1 MNQNLRISCVPSVE
15 WPRSDREVLDDAFQ
29 ASSDL
34 LDVAGSLGHLS
45 EPQKTAVYN
54 AYGRWLGFLA
64 NVSAD
69 GDISSGLDHMSRDN
83 LSAFIARLESYLAPY
98 SVANY
103 VMQLATAVRAMNPEH
118 EMEYLSNAAR
128 YLSRTAKPKHDKRKR
143 LKPTQELYELGF
155 DRMQLAQVVM
165 DPISAAAVFRDGL
178 MIAFLAAR
186 PVRLANLAS
195 IEINRHLERQGEE
208 YWLIFPAKEVKT
220 RRHLEFPLPRD
231 LIEPLQVYL
240 SRHRP
245 ILMTRNGRWNTG
257 PHDGLWVSAHGSKL
271 SAGRIEKLIGM
282 RTHERFGHSIN
293 PHLFRD
299 AAATSIAI
307 EDPDH
312 VGIVAAILGHSTF
325 RTSERYYNQ
334 ATSLEAARRFQ
345 AAIKSFR
352 DAPGD
357 RP

>member
-15 WPRSDREVLDDAFQ
+15 WPRSDREALDDAFQ

-64 NVSAD
+64 NVSGD
-69 GDISSGLDHMSRDN
+69 GDIGSGLDHMSKEN
-83 LSAFIARLESYLAPY
+83 VSAFIARLDTYLAPY
-98 SVANY
+98 SVAGY
-103 VMQLATAVRAMNPEH
+103 VMSLATAVRAMKPDH
-118 EMEYLSNAAR
+118 EMEYLGNAAR
-128 YLSRTAKPKHDKRKR
+128 YLSRMAKPKHDKRKR

-155 DRMQLAQVVM
+155 DLMQLAPVAM
-165 DPISAAAVFRDGL
+165 DPISTAAAFRDGL
-178 MIAFLAAR
+178 MIALLAAR
-186 PVRLANLAS
+186 PVRLANLVS

-208 YWLIFPAKEVKT
+208 YWLIFPAEEVKT

-271 SAGRIEKLIGM
+271 SAGHIEKLIGM
-282 RTHERFGHSIN
+282 RTHQRFGHSIN

-345 AAIKSFR
+345 AAIESFR
-352 DAPGD
+352 NASGD

>member
-1 MNQNLRISCVPSVE
+1 MQIRSNMTRPYLLRSISRIRRC
-15 WPRSDREVLDDAFQ
+15 AC
-29 ASSDL
+29 ASMARLTHAKS
-34 LDVAGSLGHLS
+34 GSNSLG
-45 EPQKTAVYN
+45 P
-54 AYGRWLGFLA
+54 
-64 NVSAD
+64 
-69 GDISSGLDHMSRDN
+69 SG
-83 LSAFIARLESYLAPY
+83 
-98 SVANY
+98 V
-103 VMQLATAVRAMNPEH
+103 
-118 EMEYLSNAAR
+118 
-128 YLSRTAKPKHDKRKR
+128 KP
-143 LKPTQELYELGF
+143 P
-155 DRMQLAQVVM
+155 A
-165 DPISAAAVFRDGL
+165 L
-178 MIAFLAAR
+178 MIALLAAR

-195 IEINRHLERQGEE
+195 IEINRHLERHGEE

-231 LIEPLQVYL
+231 LIEPLRIYL

-307 EDPDH
+307 EDPNH